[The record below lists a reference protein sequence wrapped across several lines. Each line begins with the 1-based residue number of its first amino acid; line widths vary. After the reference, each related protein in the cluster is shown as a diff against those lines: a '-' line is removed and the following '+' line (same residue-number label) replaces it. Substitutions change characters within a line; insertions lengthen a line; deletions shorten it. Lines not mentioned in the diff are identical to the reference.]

1 MKRTKISINTD
12 SFFNIDKRT
21 LKKIVNQII
30 KTTGKIFS
38 SIELSFVSDKELLEL
53 NKKFLNHNYY
63 TDILTFSY
71 TLQEPFETEIVISY
85 DRAVENAKKY
95 RTKFEKEI
103 LRLITHGIL
112 HTVGFEDKTKAQK
125 IKMRK
130 LENNIL
136 NNLKLEGFIK
146 K

>member
-1 MKRTKISINTD
+1 MKRTKLSVNTD
-12 SFFNIDKRT
+12 SVFNINKRI
-21 LKKIVNQII
+21 LKKIINQII

-38 SIELSFVSDKELLEL
+38 SIEVSFVDDEELLEL
-53 NKKFLNHNYY
+53 NKKFLHHNYY

-71 TLQEPFETEIVISY
+71 SLKEPFETEIIISY
-85 DRAVENAKKY
+85 ERAIENAKKY
-95 RTKFEKEI
+95 KTTFEKEI

-112 HTVGFEDKTKAQK
+112 HTVGFEDKTKNQK
-125 IKMRK
+125 LKMRK

-136 NNLKLEGFIK
+136 NNLKFEEFIK